1 MTRCAARAVTVVL
14 SVSTLLGC
22 SPGDSGA
29 SGDAEGSGAGALS
42 VVTAMYPLQYISE
55 RIVGGR
61 GNVTSL
67 TSPGTEPHDVE
78 LTVAQTASVIE
89 ADVVVYLSG
98 FQPAVDGA
106 VEQTESDH
114 VVDAAEA
121 ASLIPA
127 GGDDHAHDDHE
138 DSEADEGEATDPH
151 FWLDPTRLA
160 AVAEEVAAG
169 LADADPQHADTYAAN
184 LERLRSD
191 LERLDEE
198 ISGGL
203 SDCERDAV
211 VVSHN
216 AFQYWGNRYGLHME
230 SIAGL
235 SPDAEPSPQHIAEL
249 HELIESEGI
258 TTVFSETLA
267 SPEMAQT
274 LSADLGLTTAVL
286 DPVEGLSEET
296 SDEDYLSLMRSNLAA
311 LQKANGC

>member
-1 MTRCAARAVTVVL
+1 MRALTVML
-14 SVSTLLGC
+14 SASVLLGC
-22 SPGDSGA
+22 STGDSGGAGASGGPGDSGEP
-29 SGDAEGSGAGALS
+29 GDGFS

-55 RIVGGR
+55 RIVGGQ
-61 GNVTSL
+61 GEVTSL

-106 VEQTESDH
+106 VEQSESDH
-114 VVDAAEA
+114 VVDAAER

-127 GGDDHAHDDHE
+127 GGDDHAHDEHA
-138 DSEADEGEATDPH
+138 DSEAEGGEAADPH

-160 AVAEEVAAG
+160 AVAEEVAAE
-169 LADADPQHADTYAAN
+169 LADADPEHADAYAAN

-191 LERLDEE
+191 LVRLDKE
-198 ISGGL
+198 IKDGL

-216 AFQYWGNRYGLHME
+216 AFQYWGSRYGLHME

-249 HELIESEGI
+249 HELIVSEGI

-274 LSADLGLTTAVL
+274 LSADLGLDTAVL